1 MPLAEV
7 VLQVKQLAGNT
18 SLVMDVLN
26 EAPEPPKQETVNA
39 ALKELEEV
47 GALSD
52 GKLTSLGSHLAT
64 FPVDVRVGKLLV
76 LGTLLGCCSRVLTA
90 AAAMS
95 TKSPF
100 LRTEAGEQA
109 KASFALPG
117 KGTIASGQLSDQLV
131 CIAAF
136 ENYKRILLAS
146 GRRRALS
153 FCQKNALDSQTLDG
167 MDDMRQQFATLLT
180 DNKLIG
186 RPRGV
191 RL

>member
-76 LGTLLGCCSRVLTA
+76 HGTLLGCSRCEYPRA
-90 AAAMS
+90 AA
-95 TKSPF
+95 
-100 LRTEAGEQA
+100 
-109 KASFALPG
+109 
-117 KGTIASGQLSDQLV
+117 
-131 CIAAF
+131 
-136 ENYKRILLAS
+136 
-146 GRRRALS
+146 
-153 FCQKNALDSQTLDG
+153 
-167 MDDMRQQFATLLT
+167 
-180 DNKLIG
+180 
-186 RPRGV
+186 
-191 RL
+191 